1 MALGIVIFWIME
13 KKMEATVVYLGYI
26 RNMALGIVI
35 FWIMEKKMEATVVY
49 LGYIRKMALGIV
61 IFRGNIRTMERNMGA
76 TIVYLGYRRNVAL
89 GRAPVTQIV
98 GSRFYIPCR
107 YIPSNLLFR

>member
-35 FWIMEKKMEATVVY
+35 FW
-49 LGYIRKMALGIV
+49 G
-61 IFRGNIRTMERNMGA
+61 
-76 TIVYLGYRRNVAL
+76 
-89 GRAPVTQIV
+89 
-98 GSRFYIPCR
+98 
-107 YIPSNLLFR
+107 